1 MRNKKFKI
9 FSIIMALFTFFFG
22 ITSIKAEVYNGEM
35 KAGEYIPGVYIKKIR
50 SNGKGQFKQMGF
62 IRKSDGEA
70 VYCIQPFVD
79 VVPGAKY
86 NVTDKDITQI
96 TGMTEEQWDRI
107 IRLAYYGYGY
117 TGHTDAKWWAITQVL
132 IWRVVDPSADI
143 YFTNTLNGTR
153 NNNKFINEIN
163 ELNRLVDNHYIMPN
177 ITLPDSAVIGS
188 NITAN
193 DKNNVLSKYQIEN
206 IKGGKV
212 TKNGNN
218 LYITPDTVGKL
229 SFNLV
234 KSHKLYSNKPYLYYS
249 NHSQNIMS
257 KGELKPLDPEYK
269 MNIFG
274 GKVTVDKDD
283 KETVD
288 AQGEA
293 TLEGAIYGI
302 YDDKGALIEKVT
314 TGKDGIVTSNYLP
327 KLGDFYVQEI
337 TAPKGYLLDDTKYPF
352 TLTKDN
358 LEPRVKVLQQVMK
371 NNFNF
376 TKVYAQNKTGSMKP
390 EPNATFGIYN
400 NKNEEI
406 FKATSDKN
414 GNFNFDLPYGT
425 YTLRQLTTSTG
436 TEKIKDMKLEV
447 LEDGKKI
454 VKVLANKQISA
465 KLKVVKIDK
474 DTKQVIKRSGIKF
487 KILNTKTNEYV
498 CQTITYPYKKTICEY
513 ETDKNGE
520 FVTPYPLL
528 TGTYKLE
535 EVDQVIDGYLWNKES
550 KEFSIDEN
558 TKITNDEYGII
569 FETSFENKAVKGEV
583 KLHKLG
589 EEAVL
594 GENGY
599 KFVKKPLAD
608 VEFGLY
614 QDGTEIAKAKTDKD
628 GNLTFKNLKLGK
640 YCIKE
645 LKTLDGYV
653 LNKEPMCFEL
663 KYKDQ
668 YTEIITK
675 ELEVENKLKTSKFEF
690 TKTDFSTA
698 ETLPNT
704 VIEIYTND
712 DELVFKGKTDK
723 DGKIIIDRLPVG
735 KYYILEKEAPK
746 SYILNEEKMYF
757 EVTGD
762 GVVKSEMK
770 NHRLVE
776 VPDTDAKD
784 LHTLIIS
791 GSLMIVL
798 GIALFVY
805 NKKNK
810 K

>member
-1 MRNKKFKI
+1 MRNKRNKI
-9 FSIIMALFTFFFG
+9 FSLIVALFVFFLG
-22 ITSIKAEVYNGEM
+22 ITNIKAELYNGEM
-35 KAGEYIPGVYIKKIR
+35 KKGEYIPNVYIKKIR
-50 SNGKGQFKQMGF
+50 SNGKGQYKQMAF
-62 IRKSDGEA
+62 LRKSDGEA

-79 VVPGAKY
+79 VIAGAKY
-86 NVTDKDITQI
+86 NVTSEDVEQLAGLSK
-96 TGMTEEQWDRI
+96 EQWDRMK
-107 IRLAYYGYGY
+107 RLAYYGYGY
-117 TGHTDAKWWAITQVL
+117 PGHSEAKWWAVTQVL

-163 ELNRLVDNHYIMPN
+163 ELNKLVDNHYIMPN
-177 ITLPDSAVIGS
+177 ITLPKDAVIGS
-188 NITAN
+188 NITAS
-193 DKNNVLSKYQIEN
+193 DKNNVLAKYQIEN

-234 KSHKLYSNKPYLYYS
+234 KKHELYRNKPYLYYS
-249 NHSQNIMS
+249 DHSQNIMS
-257 KGELKPLDPEYK
+257 HGKLSPIDPDF
-269 MNIFG
+269 NINIYG

-293 TLEGAIYGI
+293 TLEGAVYGI
-302 YDDKGALIEKVT
+302 YDDKGTLIEKVT

-327 KLGDFYVQEI
+327 KLGNFYVQEI
-337 TAPKGYLLDDTKYPF
+337 KAPKGYLLDDTKYSF
-352 TLTKDN
+352 NLDKDN
-358 LEPRVKVLQQVMK
+358 LNPTVKVLQQVMK

-376 TKVYAQNKTGSMKP
+376 TKVYAQDKTGSMKP

-474 DTKQVIKRSGIKF
+474 DTKEVIKRSGIKF

-520 FVTPYPLL
+520 FITPYPLL

-569 FETSFENKAVKGEV
+569 FETSFENKKVKGEV

-589 EEAVL
+589 EVAVL

-599 KFVKKPLAD
+599 TFVKKPLAD

-614 QDGTEIAKAKTDKD
+614 QDDTEIAKAKTDEN
-628 GNLTFKNLKLGK
+628 GNLTFSNLKLGK
-640 YCIKE
+640 YCVRE

-712 DELVFKGKTDK
+712 DELVFKGKTDEN
-723 DGKIIIDRLPVG
+723 GKIIIDRLPVG

-746 SYILNEEKMYF
+746 GYILNEEKMYF

>member
-9 FSIIMALFTFFFG
+9 FSIIVALFTFFFG

-35 KAGEYIPGVYIKKIR
+35 KKGEYIPNVYIKKIR

-79 VVPGAKY
+79 VIAGAKY

-96 TGMTEEQWDRI
+96 TGMSEEQWDRI
-107 IRLAYYGYGY
+107 VRLAYYGYGY
-117 TGHTDAKWWAITQVL
+117 AGHTDAKWWAVTQVL

-143 YFTNTLNGTR
+143 FFTNTLNGTR

-163 ELNRLVDNHYIMPN
+163 ELNSLVDNHYVMPN
-177 ITLPDSAVIGS
+177 ITLPENAVIGS
-188 NITAN
+188 NITAS

-206 IKGGKV
+206 IRGGKV

-218 LYITPDTVGKL
+218 LHITPNTVGKL

-234 KSHKLYSNKPYLYYS
+234 KSHKRYSHKPYLYYS
-249 NHSQNIMS
+249 DHSQNIMS
-257 KGELKPLDPEYK
+257 QGDLLPLDPEYK
-269 MNIFG
+269 INIFG

-283 KETVD
+283 KEIGE

-293 TLEGAIYGI
+293 ELQGAVYGV
-302 YDDKGALIEKVT
+302 YDDKGTLIEKIT
-314 TGKDGIVTSNYLP
+314 TGKDGMITSNYLP

-337 TAPKGYLLDDTKYPF
+337 IASKGYLLDTTKYPF

-358 LEPRVKVLQQVMK
+358 LNPTIKVYEQVMK
-371 NNFNF
+371 NAFNF
-376 TKVYAQNKTGSMKP
+376 TKVYAQNETGSMKP

-406 FKATSDKN
+406 FKATSDNN

-425 YTLRQLTTSTG
+425 YILRQLTTSTG

-474 DTKQVIKRSGIKF
+474 DTKQAIKRSGIKF
-487 KILNTKTNEYV
+487 KILNIKTNEYV

-520 FVTPYPLL
+520 FITPYPLL

-569 FETSFENKAVKGEV
+569 FETSFENKEVKGEV

-599 KFVKKPLAD
+599 TFVKKPLAD

-614 QDGTEIAKAKTDKD
+614 QDGTEIAKTKTDKD
-628 GNLTFKNLKLGK
+628 GNLTFSNLKLGK
-640 YCIKE
+640 YCIRE

-653 LNKEPMCFEL
+653 LNKDPMCFEL

-668 YTEIITK
+668 YTEIVTY
-675 ELEVENKLKTSKFEF
+675 ELELENKLKTSKFEF

-746 SYILNEEKMYF
+746 GYILNEEKMYF

-762 GVVKSEMK
+762 GVVKSSMK

-791 GSLMIVL
+791 GSLMILL